1 MKFPVNYISLE
12 EELKPI
18 LPFLKGSVLNAG
30 CGERDITPLLVSA
43 SASAVDNCDIQ
54 TSIPGA
60 FICELTEIPKP
71 DATYDAILCNAVLE
85 HVPDP
90 EGSMREFH
98 RLLRKDGCVV
108 IAVPFLQP
116 FHPTPFDYRRYTRT
130 GIEQLAERTGFNV
143 VQIFPVHS
151 LAQTLG
157 WILWAH
163 LTEHH
168 NRLGK
173 WLMWL
178 PIYLAT
184 KIFQRE
190 TRVTANSVNGFQA
203 ILTKKP

>member
-18 LPFLKGSVLNAG
+18 LPFLKGHVLNAG

-54 TSIPGA
+54 SSIPGA

-71 DATYDAILCNAVLE
+71 DATYDSILCNAVLE

-130 GIEQLAERTGFNV
+130 GIEQLAERSGFKV
-143 VQIFPVHS
+143 VHIFPVHS
-151 LAQTLG
+151 LAQTMG

-163 LTEHH
+163 LTEHQSRVWK
-168 NRLGK
+168 RL
-173 WLMWL
+173 LWL
-178 PIYLAT
+178 PIYVMT

-190 TRVTANSVNGFQA
+190 TSRDANSVNGFQA
-203 ILTKKP
+203 VMMKT

>member
-18 LPFLKGSVLNAG
+18 LPYLKGHVLNAG
-30 CGERDITPLLVSA
+30 CGERDITPLLTKA
-43 SASAVDNCDIQ
+43 NATAVDNCDIQ

-60 FICELTEIPKP
+60 FICELTDIPKP
-71 DATYDAILCNAVLE
+71 DATYDSILCNAVLE

-130 GIEQLAERTGFNV
+130 GIEQLAEHTGFKV

-151 LAQTLG
+151 LAQTVG

-163 LTEHH
+163 LNERQ
-168 NRLGK
+168 NRLGQ

-184 KIFQRE
+184 KMFQRE
-190 TRVTANSVNGFQA
+190 TTGTANSVNGFQA
-203 ILTKKP
+203 VMMKI